1 MLKDIFGATILNK
14 PSKIYPT
21 IEGMS
26 YIPNWITNEEH
37 NILLKEIDNC
47 KWETTLQRRVQQ
59 YGYRYDYRKAKN
71 MIMSHKDNYI
81 GELPDFLQEIAERL
95 RKEGIFDEIPDEVLI
110 NEYLPGQ
117 GISSHVD
124 CVPCFGDV
132 VCSLSLGSQCIMD
145 FKSED
150 KCIFKLLEK
159 NSILIIKD
167 ESRYKWSHGIR
178 KNKTDIIN
186 GKSVNRTR
194 RVSITFRKTILKQY
208 ENN

>member
-1 MLKDIFGATILNK
+1 
-14 PSKIYPT
+14 
-21 IEGMS
+21 
-26 YIPNWITNEEH
+26 
-37 NILLKEIDNC
+37 
-47 KWETTLQRRVQQ
+47 
-59 YGYRYDYRKAKN
+59 
-71 MIMSHKDNYI
+71 
-81 GELPDFLQEIAERL
+81 
-95 RKEGIFDEIPDEVLI
+95 
-110 NEYLPGQ
+110 
-117 GISSHVD
+117 
-124 CVPCFGDV
+124 
-132 VCSLSLGSQCIMD
+132 MD